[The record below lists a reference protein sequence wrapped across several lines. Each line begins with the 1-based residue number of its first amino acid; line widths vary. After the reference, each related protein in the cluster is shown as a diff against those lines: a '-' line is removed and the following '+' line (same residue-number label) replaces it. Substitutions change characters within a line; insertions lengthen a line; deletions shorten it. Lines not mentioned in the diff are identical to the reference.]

1 MSAYYASPGGPA
13 AATVQEEL
21 APVLLAFAGPAPQS
35 RLTVLIR
42 ALMVI
47 PHIVVLWA
55 LAIAAYV
62 VVIIGWFGALFTG
75 RLPGFAADFLTGFV
89 RWQARVFGYAI
100 LLTDVYPPFTLED
113 ADYPIRVAVRPAG
126 SAGQA
131 APRRGS
137 GSPRPPW

>member
-21 APVLLAFAGPAPQS
+21 APVLVAFAGPAPQS

-55 LAIAAYV
+55 LATVLQSPLA
-62 VVIIGWFGALFTG
+62 
-75 RLPGFAADFLTGFV
+75 RLA
-89 RWQARVFGYAI
+89 
-100 LLTDVYPPFTLED
+100 TLGKI
-113 ADYPIRVAVRPAG
+113 PT
-126 SAGQA
+126 
-131 APRRGS
+131 
-137 GSPRPPW
+137 